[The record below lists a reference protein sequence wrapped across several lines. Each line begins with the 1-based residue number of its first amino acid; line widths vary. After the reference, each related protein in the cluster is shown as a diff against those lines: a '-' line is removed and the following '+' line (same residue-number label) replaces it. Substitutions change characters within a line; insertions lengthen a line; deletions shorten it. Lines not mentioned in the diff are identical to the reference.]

1 LDEDL
6 YQKIFEL
13 AAKEQVSYVDVRDED
28 SLYTVIEVVDGKV
41 QRSSVGS
48 EAGIG
53 IRLLKDGAFGF
64 AYGSKKS
71 FKEVLAMALESQIVA
86 KKMAKSDI
94 TLAEV
99 KPIKDKV
106 VISQKKPAQ
115 DVSFEEKMKLLLEV
129 DKELK
134 DKDKKIKS
142 ARSYYF
148 DVLRRQTLATSE
160 GTLIYE
166 ERPYTY
172 LYVIPTAKKGTDT
185 NQGLGRAGHIGGFE
199 LFDEVD
205 VKARAIETRERT
217 IKGLEAKR
225 VKPGKYPV
233 VMDGTLNFLFAHE
246 AFQEWV
252 N

>member
-13 AAKEQVSYVDVRDED
+13 ADKEQVTYLDIRDED

-53 IRLLKDGAFGF
+53 IRILKEGAFGF
-64 AYGSKKS
+64 AYGAKKRYQ
-71 FKEVLAMALESQIVA
+71 EVFTMALESQKVA
-86 KKMAKSDI
+86 KRMSKSNI
-94 TLAEV
+94 TMAEV

-106 VISQKKPAQ
+106 TIKQKKPAQ

-134 DKDKKIKS
+134 DPEKKIKS

-172 LYVIPTAKKGTDT
+172 LYVLPTAKKGTDT

-205 VKARAIETRERT
+205 VKSRARETRERT

-246 AFQEWV
+246 AFQERC